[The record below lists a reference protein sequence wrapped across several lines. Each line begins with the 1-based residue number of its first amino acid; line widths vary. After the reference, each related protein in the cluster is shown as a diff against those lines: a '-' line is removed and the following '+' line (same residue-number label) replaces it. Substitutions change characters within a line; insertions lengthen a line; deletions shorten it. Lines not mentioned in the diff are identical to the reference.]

1 MELFIHNKIYKA
13 FITLFGFVKIYKNQ
27 TKKIPEK
34 NSKEL
39 GRDIKSYGTPVS
51 QFLPLNS

>member
-27 TKKIPEK
+27 TKKFQRKIVK
-34 NSKEL
+34 NLEETLSPM
-39 GRDIKSYGTPVS
+39 GH
-51 QFLPLNS
+51 Q